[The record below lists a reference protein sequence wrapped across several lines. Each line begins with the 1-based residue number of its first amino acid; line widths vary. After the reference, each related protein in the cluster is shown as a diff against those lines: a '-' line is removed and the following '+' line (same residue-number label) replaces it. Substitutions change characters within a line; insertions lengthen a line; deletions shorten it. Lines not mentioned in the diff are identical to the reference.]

1 MIFWDK
7 IEYRLYSVYENTRI
21 ECLKQMVDMT
31 MKWLIGSLI
40 IIVGCCVLFAGY
52 LVKQESGGRG
62 FQAGN
67 ALVAALCFS
76 TGIFILLS

>member
-1 MIFWDK
+1 
-7 IEYRLYSVYENTRI
+7 
-21 ECLKQMVDMT
+21 

-52 LVKQESGGRG
+52 LVNQESGGRG